1 MEQTKYRCRLSRI
14 LVVRETDFSLFR
26 EKVKFAAVLLTASLF
41 ASCVKDPLYNTPHP
55 DKGAVTISLTGLSAD
70 DNYVLDIDGKVA
82 DIIGSPFANSDLL
95 APGTHSMIIYN
106 RAEGFTFDGR
116 MARVNAPDGK
126 SRADGASVIP
136 LPGYLKTVSREIT
149 VTADDTLRVNPVPQ
163 QRVRDLRL
171 ELEVTQGRP
180 ELIQSVTATLS
191 GIAGI
196 FDMEKGQTIGE
207 PTSTVFSFTRDGSK
221 LTADA
226 RLLGT
231 MGDVQT
237 LVLDIVFTDGGRT
250 QRTEVDLTEALADFN
265 GNMTTA
271 YRVTGTLQTPV
282 GMEGC
287 NAEITGW
294 ETVEGGDASA
304 EM

>member
-1 MEQTKYRCRLSRI
+1 MA
-14 LVVRETDFSLFR
+14 
-26 EKVKFAAVLLTASLF
+26 AAVLLS
-41 ASCVKDPLYNTPHP
+41 SCVKDTLYDTPHP

-70 DNYVLDIDGKVA
+70 DNYVLDMDGKVA
-82 DIIGSPFANSDLL
+82 DITGSPFTNPDLL
-95 APGTHSMIIYN
+95 NPGTHSMVIYN

-136 LPGYLKTVSREIT
+136 LPGYLKTVSQEIT

-163 QRVRDLRL
+163 QRVRDLQL

-231 MGDVQT
+231 MGDVQA

-250 QRTEVDLTEALADFN
+250 QRTEVDLTEALEGFN
-265 GNMTTA
+265 GDMTTA
-271 YRVTGTLQTPV
+271 YRVTGTLETPV
-282 GMEGC
+282 GMEEGEG
-287 NAEITGW
+287 EITGW

>member
-1 MEQTKYRCRLSRI
+1 MKPTRYIPI
-14 LVVRETDFSLFR
+14 L
-26 EKVKFAAVLLTASLF
+26 AAAATALLT
-41 ASCVKDPLYNTPHP
+41 ASCVKDTLYNTPHP
-55 DKGAVTISLTGLSAD
+55 
-70 DNYVLDIDGKVA
+70 NHGK
-82 DIIGSPFANSDLL
+82 
-95 APGTHSMIIYN
+95 
-106 RAEGFTFDGR
+106 
-116 MARVNAPDGK
+116 
-126 SRADGASVIP
+126 
-136 LPGYLKTVSREIT
+136 IT
-149 VTADDTLRVNPVPQ
+149 VTADWSARGEGIDIPATWTIAMGDYTGTETAATHAPDHLFAPGSYTLVAWNPAEGITVSGTTATVAPASGSQTTGTFIDNAPGWFFTHAEQVSIEKDTDYPFTAAMK
-163 QRVRDLRL
+163 QRVRELQL

-231 MGDVQT
+231 MGAVQT

-265 GNMTTA
+265 GDMTTA
-271 YRVTGTLQTPV
+271 YRVTGTLETPV
-282 GMEGC
+282 GMEEGKG
-287 NAEITGW
+287 EITGW

>member
-1 MEQTKYRCRLSRI
+1 MKPTRYIPI
-14 LVVRETDFSLFR
+14 L
-26 EKVKFAAVLLTASLF
+26 AAAATALLT
-41 ASCVKDPLYNTPHP
+41 ASCVKDTLYNTPHP
-55 DKGAVTISLTGLSAD
+55 
-70 DNYVLDIDGKVA
+70 NHGK
-82 DIIGSPFANSDLL
+82 
-95 APGTHSMIIYN
+95 
-106 RAEGFTFDGR
+106 
-116 MARVNAPDGK
+116 
-126 SRADGASVIP
+126 
-136 LPGYLKTVSREIT
+136 IT
-149 VTADDTLRVNPVPQ
+149 VTADWSARGEGIDIPATWTLSMGDYTGTETAATHAPDHLFAPGSYTLVAWNPAEGITVSGTTATVAPASGSQTTGTFIDNAPGWFFTHAEQVSIEKDTDYPFTAAMK
-163 QRVRDLRL
+163 QRVRELQL

-231 MGDVQT
+231 MGTVQT

-265 GNMTTA
+265 GDMTTA
-271 YRVTGTLQTPV
+271 YRITGTLETPV
-282 GMEGC
+282 GMEEC

-294 ETVEGGDASA
+294 ESVEGGDASA